1 MDNLSAIVLATGALG
16 TAAFGIVEALK
27 RWRRLGEAG
36 FPAVLRL
43 LSPIFVT
50 LATAYGRDVEKV
62 LRAQYRGERGELT
75 RVIRQGARIGLT
87 PDNAERV
94 AAGLGMV
101 EPEHLKA
108 AALAIKAGQE
118 LPADLRN
125 VIGRFELAVDARI
138 DAALCLAADDYAVPR
153 NRGLRRRDYYCP
165 RRWRPPRPHLRSGP
179 RGYRRG
185 SPGSDCKRRGE
196 RPEIGNRSASTEV
209 VIYLLDLR
217 ANDAGGA
224 VVPGLVVPA
233 PGLGTE
239 TQLRAETTVTF
250 LVHGFN
256 VNRREGRDGLLR
268 FAASLTAG
276 AAGAY
281 VAVLWPGD
289 HWTGA
294 ASYSFE
300 GTDADDSAR
309 ALTRYI
315 GDVLTRG
322 SQLAFVSHSLGAR
335 VVMET
340 VKRLRK
346 EDYTVRQVCLLA
358 AAIDDFSL
366 AHQANYLSAVPRAQR
381 VAVLA
386 SRSDRVLKFAYP
398 AGDLLQAFSFF
409 RRDSVGLALGYHGP
423 KKSGANAV
431 PTQVLHVQI
440 PDGRSADHG
449 HYLPADPPTLNQRS
463 SVTFA
468 TEVLTGAVQPHYPET
483 DGH

>member
-1 MDNLSAIVLATGALG
+1 MD
-16 TAAFGIVEALK
+16 
-27 RWRRLGEAG
+27 WR
-36 FPAVLRL
+36 
-43 LSPIFVT
+43 
-50 LATAYGRDVEKV
+50 GR
-62 LRAQYRGERGELT
+62 
-75 RVIRQGARIGLT
+75 
-87 PDNAERV
+87 
-94 AAGLGMV
+94 
-101 EPEHLKA
+101 
-108 AALAIKAGQE
+108 
-118 LPADLRN
+118 
-125 VIGRFELAVDARI
+125 
-138 DAALCLAADDYAVPR
+138 
-153 NRGLRRRDYYCP
+153 
-165 RRWRPPRPHLRSGP
+165 
-179 RGYRRG
+179 
-185 SPGSDCKRRGE
+185 
-196 RPEIGNRSASTEV
+196 
-209 VIYLLDLR
+209 
-217 ANDAGGA
+217 
-224 VVPGLVVPA
+224 
-233 PGLGTE
+233 
-239 TQLRAETTVTF
+239 
-250 LVHGFN
+250 
-256 VNRREGRDGLLR
+256 
-268 FAASLTAG
+268 
-276 AAGAY
+276 
-281 VAVLWPGD
+281 
-289 HWTGA
+289 
-294 ASYSFE
+294 YSFE

-449 HYLPADPPTLNQRS
+449 HYLPADRPTLNQRS